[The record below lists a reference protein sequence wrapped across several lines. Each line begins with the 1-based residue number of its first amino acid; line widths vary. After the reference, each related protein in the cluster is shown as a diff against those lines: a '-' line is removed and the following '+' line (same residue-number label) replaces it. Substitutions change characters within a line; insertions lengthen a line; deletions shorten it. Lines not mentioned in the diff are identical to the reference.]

1 MEFKQ
6 GDIVRFKKTYA
17 YDSYCPH
24 CGNEIDEWIEE
35 GETRKIHDA
44 SDGYISL
51 YECHMDIE
59 DANEYLEIVKG

>member
-1 MEFKQ
+1 MFIHLVSQSRSSE
-6 GDIVRFKKTYA
+6 
-17 YDSYCPH
+17 
-24 CGNEIDEWIEE
+24 IEE